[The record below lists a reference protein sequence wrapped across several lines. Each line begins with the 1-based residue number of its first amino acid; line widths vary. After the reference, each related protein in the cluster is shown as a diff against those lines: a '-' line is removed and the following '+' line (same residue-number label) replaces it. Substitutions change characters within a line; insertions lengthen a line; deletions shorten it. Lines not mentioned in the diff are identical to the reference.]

1 MKKTQAQSN
10 RVGANLCVR
19 PLMYLALLPLM
30 IVLGAGNASAQGQAD
45 TPKSSSLSDIQRL
58 DEVVVTATRRT
69 ETVMDVPFSV
79 NVQDETDIQRLNTF
93 NLEGLS
99 RNIAGL
105 NIQNLGP
112 GQTVVTIRGVS
123 SGQIVRD
130 QPGIKEQV
138 GVYLDDTPIAIS
150 LFTPDLD
157 LYDVQRVETLRGP
170 QGTLFGSGSIGG
182 TVRYVTNKPQLG
194 VKDVRTQFDLNT
206 IDSGTAG
213 GHVKAA
219 FNAPLGDNAAVRVVG
234 YGTRYGGFI
243 DALRETGDTTDN
255 INDGGRFG
263 SRVSVLWKPTQ
274 NVTIT
279 PRLVYQN
286 IDMDGFNREEKFN
299 LFANPYTDPM
309 QRRRVQLGKRQQ
321 FLLLDEAFEDETLL
335 LDNVVKWNPNDRL
348 EATYAASYTKRN
360 LLVSRDASALAGS
373 VGVDFGPQPGGHG
386 LFDTFPQDEVLRT
399 SNLRDTTGLEQM
411 THEVRVSSTDAGP
424 FQWQAGVFYSNIKR
438 NYSQRLPMPGYDAV
452 LDPVLHAGLL
462 KVGANIPNASE
473 AFSNG
478 FPQRD
483 SPYVSDLT
491 YDLSQIAVFGEA
503 TYTLFDRLDV
513 TAGLR
518 WYDWEE
524 DKTFK
529 SGGSYSNTD
538 AQNQNVTVSSNGL
551 TPRFMVNYDVTDRV
565 AVNAQ
570 ASRGFRLGGFNDPL
584 NKDLCDTGAYDTYRV
599 YEGFKDETLWNYEV
613 GLKSSYEK
621 VTLNGSFFYADISN
635 LGVNVDAGACSS
647 RVVISVPKAHTMG
660 GELELSV
667 HPTDALLVTFAGSY
681 VQAEFDST
689 VRTVADIL
697 DGDGNITT
705 PAGSVVQ
712 GIQDGNR
719 IPSVPNW
726 QLSAV
731 ATYTFPGLLQSKES
745 YVTASWQFVGSQIT
759 QPGDQ
764 VPGAGSFAH
773 NLPYAGMTGDEVTNL
788 DIELDPYHLFNLNT
802 GLLYDTWE
810 VMLYVKNI
818 TDENPQL
825 SFDRERGGRARLAY
839 RVGQPR
845 TFGILSRFYF

>member
-1 MKKTQAQSN
+1 MQKKQAHLNRAMK
-10 RVGANLCVR
+10 C
-19 PLMYLALLPLM
+19 LAVLPLV
-30 IVLGAGNASAQGQAD
+30 IVLGAVDASAQGQAD
-45 TPKSSSLSDIQRL
+45 TPKSPSVSDIHKL
-58 DEVVVTATRRT
+58 EEVVVTATRRT

-79 NVQDETDIQRLNTF
+79 NVQEEADIQRLNTF
-93 NLEGLS
+93 SLEGLS

-194 VKDVRTQFDLNT
+194 VKEVRTQFDLNT
-206 IDSGTAG
+206 IDSGSAG

-243 DALRETGDTTDN
+243 DALRGTGEIDNN

-263 SRVSVLWKPTQ
+263 SRVSLLWKPTE

-286 IDMDGFNREEKFN
+286 IDMDGFNREEFFN
-299 LFANPYTDPM
+299 LFANPYATSRTP
-309 QRRRVQLGKRQQ
+309 VQLGKRQQ
-321 FLLLDEAFEDETLL
+321 FLLLEEAFEDETLL
-335 LDNVVKWNPNDRL
+335 LDNVIKWNVNNRI

-360 LLVSRDASALAGS
+360 LLVSRDGSALSGSAG
-373 VGVDFGPQPGGHG
+373 VFPFGASSGSSPARPTPPFE
-386 LFDTFPQDEVLRT
+386 LFESSSGMVSLP
-399 SNLRDTTGLEQM
+399 SNLRDTTELEQM
-411 THEVRVSSTDAGP
+411 THEVRVSSSDDSALK
-424 FQWQAGVFYSNIKR
+424 WQAGAFYSNIKR
-438 NYSQRLPMPGYDAV
+438 DYSQRLPTPGHDSYIENL
-452 LDPVLHAGLL
+452 LDQQGSFLHDWIAEGRSL
-462 KVGANIPNASE
+462 SE
-473 AFSNG
+473 MYNG
-478 FPQRD
+478 FPVQD
-483 SPYVSDLT
+483 SPYNSNLT
-491 YDLSQIAVFGEA
+491 YDLRQIAVFGEA
-503 TYTLFDRLDV
+503 TYTLLDRLDV

-529 SGGSYSNTD
+529 SGGAFSNLA
-538 AQNQNVTVSSNGL
+538 AQSQNVTVSSNGF

-565 AVNAQ
+565 VVNAQ
-570 ASRGFRLGGFNDPL
+570 ASQGFRLGGFNDPL
-584 NKDLCDTGAYDTYRV
+584 NASLCGDAYDTYQGFQR
-599 YEGFKDETLWNYEV
+599 FKDETLWNYEV

-621 VTLNGSFFYADISN
+621 VTLNGSLFYADIDN

-647 RVVISVPKAHTMG
+647 RVVINVPEAHTMG
-660 GELELSV
+660 GELEFAV

-681 VQAEFDST
+681 VEAEFDST
-689 VRTVADIL
+689 VINAADGKPIE
-697 DGDGNITT
+697 
-705 PAGSVVQ
+705 
-712 GIQDGNR
+712 GIKDGNR

-731 ATYTFPGLLQSKES
+731 ATYTFPGLWNSKES

-759 QPGDQ
+759 QSGDQ
-764 VPGAGSFAH
+764 VNAPFPGSALYVDPDGTRMQRNFRDR
-773 NLPYAGMTGDEVTNL
+773 M
-788 DIELDPYHLFNLNT
+788 ELDAYNLFNLNA
-802 GLLYDTWE
+802 GMVYDSWE
-810 VMLYVKNI
+810 VMFYIKNI

-825 SFDRERGGRARLAY
+825 SFDRERGGAARLAY

>member
-1 MKKTQAQSN
+1 MKKKQAQSN
-10 RVGANLCVR
+10 VGANLCVR
-19 PLMYLALLPLM
+19 PIMCLALLPLV
-30 IVLGAGNASAQGQAD
+30 IVLGAVDASAQGQAD
-45 TPKSSSLSDIQRL
+45 TPKSPSVSDIHKL
-58 DEVVVTATRRT
+58 EEVVVTATRRT
-69 ETVMDVPFSV
+69 STVMDVPFSV
-79 NVQDETDIQRLNTF
+79 NVQEEADIQRLNTF

-138 GVYLDDTPIAIS
+138 GIYLDDTPIAIS

-243 DALRETGDTTDN
+243 DALRETGEIDNN

-263 SRVSVLWKPTQ
+263 SRVSVLWQPTA

-279 PRLVYQN
+279 PRMVYQN
-286 IDMDGFNREEKFN
+286 IEMDGFNREEKFN
-299 LFANPYTDPM
+299 LFANPYTTT
-309 QRRRVQLGKRQQ
+309 RRPVQLGKRQQ
-321 FLLLDEAFEDETLL
+321 FLLQDEAFEDETLL
-335 LDNVVKWNPNDRL
+335 LDNTIKWNVNDRL
-348 EATYAASYTKRN
+348 EATYVASYTKRDV
-360 LLVSRDASALAGS
+360 LVSRDASALAGS

-399 SNLRDTTGLEQM
+399 SNLRDTTELEQM
-411 THEVRVSSTDAGP
+411 THEVRISSTDAGP

-438 NYSQRLPMPGYDAV
+438 DYSQRLPMPGYDAV
-452 LDPVLHAGLL
+452 LDPVIHAGLL
-462 KVGANIPNASE
+462 KVGADIPNASE

-538 AQNQNVTVSSNGL
+538 AQNQNVTVSSNGF

-570 ASRGFRLGGFNDPL
+570 ASRGFRLGGVNDPL
-584 NKDLCDTGAYDTYRV
+584 NRALCGEANYATYS
-599 YEGFKDETLWNYEV
+599 GFQRFEDETLWNYEV
-613 GLKSSYEK
+613 GLKSSYER
-621 VTLNGSFFYADISN
+621 VTLNGSFFYTDISD
-635 LGVNVDAGACSS
+635 LAVNVDAGACSS
-647 RVVISVPKAHTMG
+647 RVAINVPKAHTMG

-689 VRTVADIL
+689 VRTVADVT
-697 DGDGNITT
+697 DDTGNVTL
-705 PAGSVVQ
+705 PAGSVIN
-712 GIQDGNR
+712 GIEDGNR

-726 QLSAV
+726 QLSAI
-731 ATYTFPGLLQSKES
+731 ATYTFPGLFQSKES

-759 QPGDQ
+759 QSGDQ
-764 VPGAGSFAH
+764 VPGAGRFAH
-773 NLPYAGMTGDEVTNL
+773 GLPYAGMTGNEVTNVDL
-788 DIELDPYHLFNLNT
+788 ELDPYNLFNVNT

-818 TDENPQL
+818 TDENPQQ

>member
-1 MKKTQAQSN
+1 MQKKQAHLNRAMK
-10 RVGANLCVR
+10 C
-19 PLMYLALLPLM
+19 LAVLPLM
-30 IVLGAGNASAQGQAD
+30 IVLGAGDASAQGQAG
-45 TPKSSSLSDIQRL
+45 TPKSPSLSDIHQL
-58 DEVVVTATRRT
+58 EEIVVTATRRI

-79 NVQDETDIQRLNTF
+79 NVQEETDIQRLNTF

-112 GQTVVTIRGVS
+112 GQSVVTIRGVS

-138 GVYLDDTPIAIS
+138 GIYLDDTPIAIS
-150 LFTPDLD
+150 MFTPDLD
-157 LYDVQRVETLRGP
+157 LYDVSRVETLRGP

-206 IDSGTAG
+206 IDSGSAG

-219 FNAPLGDNAAVRVVG
+219 FNAPLGDNAAMRVVS

-243 DALRETGDTTDN
+243 DALRVNGETDDN
-255 INDGGRFG
+255 VNDGGRFG
-263 SRVSVLWKPTQ
+263 ARASVLWKPTE

-279 PRLVYQN
+279 PRLVYQS
-286 IDMDGFNREEKFN
+286 IDMDGFNREEFFN
-299 LFANPYTDPM
+299 LYANPHTTTRTP
-309 QRRRVQLGKRQQ
+309 VQLGERQQ
-321 FLLLDEAFEDETLL
+321 FLLLNEAFEDETLI
-335 LDNVVKWNPNDRL
+335 LDNVIKWNPNDRI
-348 EATYAASYTKRN
+348 EATYVASYTKRD
-360 LLVSRDASALAGS
+360 LLVSRDSSALNASIMLDIGIPEE
-373 VGVDFGPQPGGHG
+373 D
-386 LFDTFPQDEVLRT
+386 VLLP
-399 SNLRDTTGLEQM
+399 SNLRDATELEQM

-424 FQWQAGVFYSNIKR
+424 LQWQAGVFYSNIKR
-438 NYSQRLPMPGYDAV
+438 DYSQRLPTPGWDA
-452 LDPVLHAGLL
+452 
-462 KVGANIPNASE
+462 
-473 AFSNG
+473 AFVAAESPAFGPLADDRNG
-478 FPQRD
+478 FNTTD
-483 SPYVSDLT
+483 SPYVSNLT
-491 YDLSQIAVFGEA
+491 YDLRQVAVFGEA

-529 SGGSYSNTD
+529 SGASYSNSD
-538 AQNQNVTVSSNGL
+538 ARDQNVTVSSNGF

-584 NKDLCDTGAYDTYRV
+584 NKDLCDTGAYDTFRV
-599 YEGFKDETLWNYEV
+599 YERFEDETLWNYEV
-613 GLKSSYEK
+613 GLKSSYDK
-621 VTLNGSFFYADISN
+621 VTLNGSFFYTDISN
-635 LGVNVDAGACSS
+635 LAVNVDAGDCSS
-647 RVVISVPKAHTMG
+647 RVAINVPEAHTMG
-660 GELELSV
+660 GELEFAV
-667 HPTDALLVTFAGSY
+667 HPTDSLLVKFAGSY
-681 VQAEFDST
+681 VEAEFDST
-689 VRTVADIL
+689 VRTATNIYKS
-697 DGDGNITT
+697 DGTLKT
-705 PAGSVVQ
+705 PAGSVVE

-731 ATYTFPGLLQSKES
+731 ATYTFPPLWNSRES

-759 QPGDQ
+759 QSGDQ
-764 VPGAGSFAH
+764 VPGAGSFGH
-773 NLPYAGMTGDEVTNL
+773 GLPYAGMTGDEVTNM

-802 GLLYDTWE
+802 GLVYDDWE
-810 VMLYVKNI
+810 VMFYIKNI
-818 TDENPQL
+818 GDENPQL
-825 SFDRERGGRARLAY
+825 SFDRERGGRARLGY

-845 TFGILSRFYF
+845 TFGILSRVYF